1 MTPSGTATESALID
15 SIRLRLHPNLRP
27 LFDESSRCLPILQS
41 TCQHILN
48 DMGPHASP
56 AKLAQVISRDH
67 GLTCKVLQ
75 VANCIAYSPQQTIV
89 SVSHAVSWLGLD
101 TVRSLVAAAHLV
113 EQLHHWPIRQ
123 KEFQTLIAKS
133 LISATYASE
142 LATAM
147 DYPQPGQLFTAAL
160 LYSIGDLAIAYQD
173 PDLFLALQTSARKVT
188 RTEDSLLEEI
198 RLLGVPRL
206 ALAQALAHMWKLP
219 DDLIRLFGS
228 PGELPRGRWQSG
240 FQTYHGIIIGS
251 TKLVT
256 VTIGPAPQTAIE
268 ETKRMLLVGSGLAPG
283 LFADVALRAMDRGRQ
298 LVRSMGLALDP
309 SDEAMV
315 PSTEHDTLEPIPP
328 PSPATQTGCGEESRA
343 PHQSPIPEDTPA
355 APIRMKPLET
365 LHAFQ
370 DSLQEA
376 KDLNS
381 LLRAFATSL
390 HQDAGFDRVGLSI
403 LNSNDSDLLV
413 GRLVLGATPLKPY
426 LQAISGS
433 LSQEHQFFLTV
444 LKRIDPL
451 HIPDFSALMAGTI
464 KREFLETWNPTSG
477 IIASLRVGVKPIG
490 LVYCDRAT
498 NRQPIHAQ
506 DYQIFQLFFLHTTLA
521 EPTGRHHL
529 AASCQ
534 INPFLLTSRFN
545 TDAMRESPA
554 LFCFE

>member
-113 EQLHHWPIRQ
+113 EQMQHWPIRQ

-173 PDLFLALQTSARKVT
+173 PDLFLALQTSARKAA
-188 RTEDSLLEEI
+188 RPEDSLLEEI
-198 RLLGVPRL
+198 RLMGVPRL
-206 ALAQALAHMWKLP
+206 TLAQALAQMWKLP
-219 DDLIRLFGS
+219 NDLVRLFGS

-240 FQTYHGIIIGS
+240 FQTYHGIIVGS
-251 TKLVT
+251 TTLINVAIT
-256 VTIGPAPQTAIE
+256 GSATQTAIE
-268 ETKRMLLVGSGLAPG
+268 GAKKTLLVGSGLASG
-283 LFADVALRAMDRGRQ
+283 LFADVMIRAMDRGRQ
-298 LVRSMGLALDP
+298 LVRSMGLTLDT
-309 SDEAMV
+309 SDESV
-315 PSTEHDTLEPIPP
+315 VSSTEPDTTESIPHK
-328 PSPATQTGCGEESRA
+328 SSANQTGVERQTS
-343 PHQSPIPEDTPA
+343 TPPTSTVPDA
-355 APIRMKPLET
+355 TVTAPIRVKPLET
-365 LHAFQ
+365 LQTFQ

-381 LLRAFATSL
+381 LLRTFATSL
-390 HQDAGFDRVGLSI
+390 QQDAGFDRVGLSI
-403 LNSNDSDLLV
+403 LNANDSDLLV
-413 GRLVLGATPLKPY
+413 GRLVLGAAPLKPY

-464 KREFLETWNPTSG
+464 KQEFLETWNPTSA

-490 LVYCDRAT
+490 LVYCDRT
-498 NRQPIHAQ
+498 TSRQPVRAQ
-506 DYQIFQLFFLHTTLA
+506 EYQIFQLFFLHTTL
-521 EPTGRHHL
+521 GLNRL
-529 AASCQ
+529 AG
-534 INPFLLTSRFN
+534 II
-545 TDAMRESPA
+545 
-554 LFCFE
+554 